1 MAKRRISKASK
12 RRLVIFGTASLVAI
26 AFFLFSLLYNVYT
39 IYDLTKEK
47 KDLENFYEQLQV
59 DAENI
64 KIFKD
69 KLSDSKYLADY
80 AREHYLYSKDG
91 EYILE
96 FDEEDTKEVI
106 DNISSDINKNYIV
119 LGLTLLMILI
129 FIYII
134 VKGKKKKKK

>member
-12 RRLVIFGTASLVAI
+12 RRLVIFGSASLVAI
-26 AFFLFSLLYNVYT
+26 VIFLCSLLYNIYT

-47 KDLENFYEQLQV
+47 KNLEEFYEQLQV

-64 KIFKD
+64 KTFKE

-96 FDEEDTKEVI
+96 FREEDTKEVI
-106 DNISSDINKNYIV
+106 DNISNDINKNYI
-119 LGLTLLMILI
+119 LLCLTILMVLI

-134 VKGKKKKKK
+134 KKGKKKKKK